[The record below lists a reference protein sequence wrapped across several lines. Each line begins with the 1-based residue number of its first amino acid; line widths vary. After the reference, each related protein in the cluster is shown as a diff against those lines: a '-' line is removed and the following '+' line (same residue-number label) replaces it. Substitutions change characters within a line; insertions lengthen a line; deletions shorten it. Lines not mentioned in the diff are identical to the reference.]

1 MMTKEEIPPD
11 QWPEYFDAF
20 GRLHHGKEA
29 QITLI
34 EPDAAAH
41 SFAKDGSLLGLI
53 DERHGKTDEAIAVM
67 LGGAREGTS
76 SHTIRKPARVSTAEW
91 NDAYSAKLEIESSD
105 GRRLIIQVGPVRE
118 TLPPGMITDGVLLE
132 QPP

>member
-1 MMTKEEIPPD
+1 MMKEKIPAE
-11 QWPEYFDAF
+11 QWSEYFDIF

-34 EPDAAAH
+34 EPGIAAR
-41 SFAKDGSLLGLI
+41 SYAKDGSLLGLV
-53 DERHGKTDEAIAVM
+53 DQRHGQADEAIVVM

-76 SHTIRKPARVSTAEW
+76 SHTISKPERVSVAEW
-91 NDAYSAKLEIESSD
+91 NDTYSAELEIESLD
-105 GRRLIIQVGPVRE
+105 GRRLIIQVGPAEE
-118 TLPPGMITDGVLLE
+118 TLPPGMITDGILLE